1 MKLTPS
7 ATGPAADRRKLTRN
21 ADGGSSVPAS
31 GGRGTVVRLSR
42 IGVVQVIRL
51 PADLRFEAESVRL
64 IRDGDRLIV
73 EPVGKAEAAT
83 PLPFAAAAPDSGARP
98 RRRAPDADARVPGP
112 VGPKIGR

>member
-1 MKLTPS
+1 MKPTPS
-7 ATGPAADRRKLTRN
+7 ATGPVAGRRKVTRSVDN
-21 ADGGSSVPAS
+21 GSAPAG

-51 PADLRFEAESVRL
+51 PAELRFEAESVRL

-83 PLPFAAAAPDSGARP
+83 PLPFAAPAPDSGPRP
-98 RRRAPDADARVPGP
+98 RRRAPEADARVPGP

>member
-7 ATGPAADRRKLTRN
+7 AIGPVAGRRKVTRS
-21 ADGGSSVPAS
+21 ADSVSSTPA
-31 GGRGTVVRLSR
+31 GAGRGTVVRLSR

-51 PADLRFEAESVRL
+51 PAELRFEAESVRL

-73 EPVGKAEAAT
+73 EPVGKAETAT
-83 PLPFAAAAPDSGARP
+83 PLPFAAPAPDSGPRP
-98 RRRAPDADARVPGP
+98 RRRAPEADARVPGP